1 MGGTMTAEPAEQ
13 SGWRMPPLDGYTVD
27 DLLTLPDLP
36 PHTEL
41 IDGSLVLV
49 SPLRWFHFTAIDLL
63 VSGLRRTLPPDLK
76 VAREMTV
83 VLDRR
88 NGPEPDISVIKA
100 TAWKGPD
107 QTYFEAQDI
116 VLAVE
121 VISPESEAR
130 NRLTKTHK
138 YAAAGIRSY
147 WLVEMAGPHRHPA
160 IEVFELSPETG
171 AYRSTGTHRDRIKVD
186 EPYSIDIDLT
196 AIDEL

>member
-1 MGGTMTAEPAEQ
+1 MTAQPAEQ

-49 SPLRWFHFTAIDLL
+49 SPQRWFHFTAIDLL
-63 VSGLRRTLPPDLK
+63 VTGLRRTLPPDLK

-100 TAWKGPD
+100 AARKGPD
-107 QTYFEAQDI
+107 QTYFEAEDVI
-116 VLAVE
+116 LAVE
-121 VISPESEAR
+121 VISLESEAR
-130 NRLTKTHK
+130 DRLTKTHK
-138 YAAAGIRSY
+138 YAAAGIRYY
-147 WLVEMAGPHRHPA
+147 WLVEMTGSNRHPA
-160 IEVFELSPETG
+160 IEAFELSDDTG
-171 AYRSTGTHRDRIKVD
+171 SYRQTGSYGDRIKVD
-186 EPYSIDIDLT
+186 QPYPIDIDLT
-196 AIDEL
+196 EIDNL

>member
-1 MGGTMTAEPAEQ
+1 MTAERAEQ
-13 SGWRMPPLDGYTVD
+13 TGWRMPPLDGYTVD

-49 SPLRWFHFTAIDLL
+49 SPQRYFHFAAIDLL
-63 VSGLRRTLPPDLK
+63 VTGLRRTMPSDLK

-88 NGPEPDISVIKA
+88 NGPEPDVSVIKA
-100 TAWKGPD
+100 AAKKGLT
-107 QTYFEAQDI
+107 QTYFEGKDV

-130 NRLTKTHK
+130 DRLTKTHK
-138 YAAAGIRSY
+138 YAAAGIQHY
-147 WLVEMAGPHRHPA
+147 WLVEMSGPDDHPVV
-160 IEVFELSPETG
+160 EVFELSAATG
-171 AYRSTGTHRDRIKVD
+171 AYRSAGTYRDRIKVD
-186 EPYSIDIDLT
+186 KPYPIDIDLT
-196 AIDEL
+196 EIDEL

>member
-1 MGGTMTAEPAEQ
+1 MTAQPAEQ
-13 SGWRMPPLDGYTVD
+13 SGWRMPPMDGYTVD

-49 SPLRWFHFTAIDLL
+49 SPQRYFHFATIDLL
-63 VSGLRRTLPPDLK
+63 VAGLRSTVPSSLK

-100 TAWKGPD
+100 AARKGPD
-107 QTYFEAQDI
+107 QTYFEGKDV

-130 NRLTKTHK
+130 DRLTKTHK
-138 YAAAGIRSY
+138 YAAAGIQYY
-147 WLVEMAGPHRHPA
+147 WLVEVTEPDQYPA
-160 IEVFELSPETG
+160 VEIFELSENTG
-171 AYRSTGTHRDRIKVD
+171 TYQSIGTHRDRVKVD
-186 EPYSIDIDLT
+186 RPYPIDIDLT
-196 AIDEL
+196 AIDNL

>member
-1 MGGTMTAEPAEQ
+1 MD
-13 SGWRMPPLDGYTVD
+13 PLDCYTID

-49 SPLRWFHFTAIDLL
+49 SPQRYFHFAAIDLL
-63 VSGLRRTLPPDLK
+63 VSGLRSSVPSDLK

-100 TAWKGPD
+100 AAKKGPD
-107 QTYFEAQDI
+107 QTYFEGQDV
-116 VLAVE
+116 VLAVA
-121 VISPESEAR
+121 VVSPESEAR
-130 NRLTKTHK
+130 DRLTKTHK
-138 YAAAGIRSY
+138 YAAAGIRHY
-147 WLVEMAGPHRHPA
+147 WLVEMSGPDKHPA
-160 IEVFELSPETG
+160 IEVFELAEDTG
-171 AYRSTGTHRDRIKVD
+171 MYRSAGTYRDRIKVD
-186 EPYSIDIDLT
+186 KPYPIDIDLT

>member
-1 MGGTMTAEPAEQ
+1 MTAQPAEQ

-49 SPLRWFHFTAIDLL
+49 SPQRYFHFAAIDLL
-63 VSGLRRTLPPDLK
+63 VSGLRRTVPPELK

-88 NGPEPDISVIKA
+88 NGPEPDISVIRA
-100 TAWKGPD
+100 AARKGPD
-107 QTYFEAQDI
+107 QTYFEGKD
-116 VLAVE
+116 VLLAVE

-130 NRLTKTHK
+130 DRLTKTHK
-138 YAAAGIRSY
+138 YAAAGIRYY
-147 WLVEMAGPHRHPA
+147 WLVEMTGPEKHPA
-160 IEVFELSPETG
+160 VEAFELSENTG
-171 AYRSTGTHRDRIKVD
+171 MYRPTGTYRNRIKVD
-186 EPYSIDIDLT
+186 KPYPIDIDLT

>member
-1 MGGTMTAEPAEQ
+1 MTAQPAEQ
-13 SGWRMPPLDGYTVD
+13 SGWRMPPMDGYTVD

-49 SPLRWFHFTAIDLL
+49 RPQRYFHFATIDLL
-63 VSGLRRTLPPDLK
+63 VAGLRSTVPSSLK

-100 TAWKGPD
+100 AARKGPD
-107 QTYFEAQDI
+107 QTYFEGKDV

-130 NRLTKTHK
+130 DRLTKTHK
-138 YAAAGIRSY
+138 YAAAGIQYY
-147 WLVEMAGPHRHPA
+147 WLVEMTEPDQYPA
-160 IEVFELSPETG
+160 VEIFELSENTG
-171 AYRSTGTHRDRIKVD
+171 TYQSIGTHRDRVKVD
-186 EPYSIDIDLT
+186 KPYPIDIDLT
-196 AIDEL
+196 AIDNL

>member
-1 MGGTMTAEPAEQ
+1 MTAQPAEQ

-49 SPLRWFHFTAIDLL
+49 SPQRWFHVTAIDLL
-63 VSGLRRTLPPDLK
+63 VTGLRRTLPPDLK

-100 TAWKGPD
+100 AARKGPD
-107 QTYFEAQDI
+107 QTYFEAEDVI
-116 VLAVE
+116 LAVE

-130 NRLTKTHK
+130 DRLTKTHK
-138 YAAAGIRSY
+138 YAAAGIRYY
-147 WLVEMAGPHRHPA
+147 WLVEMTGSNRHPA
-160 IEVFELSPETG
+160 IEVFELSDDTG
-171 AYRSTGTHRDRIKVD
+171 SYRQTGSYGDRIKVD
-186 EPYSIDIDLT
+186 QPYPIDIDLT
-196 AIDEL
+196 EIDNL

>member
-1 MGGTMTAEPAEQ
+1 MTAQPAEQ

-49 SPLRWFHFTAIDLL
+49 SPQRWFHSTAIDLL
-63 VSGLRRTLPPDLK
+63 VTGLRRTLPPDLK

-100 TAWKGPD
+100 AARKGPD
-107 QTYFEAQDI
+107 QTYFEAEDVI
-116 VLAVE
+116 LAVE

-130 NRLTKTHK
+130 DRLTKTHK
-138 YAAAGIRSY
+138 YAAAGIRYY
-147 WLVEMAGPHRHPA
+147 WLVEMTGSNRHPA
-160 IEVFELSPETG
+160 IEVFELSDDTG
-171 AYRSTGTHRDRIKVD
+171 SYRQTGSYGDRIKVD
-186 EPYSIDIDLT
+186 QPYLIDIDLT
-196 AIDEL
+196 EIDNL

>member
-1 MGGTMTAEPAEQ
+1 MTAQPVER
-13 SGWRMPPLDGYTVD
+13 SGWRMPPMDGYTID
-27 DLLTLPDLP
+27 DLLTMPDLP

-49 SPLRWFHFTAIDLL
+49 SPQRYFHFAAMDLL
-63 VSGLRRTLPPDLK
+63 VTGLRRTMPSDLK

-100 TAWKGPD
+100 AAKKGMK
-107 QTYFEAQDI
+107 QTYFEAKDV

-130 NRLTKTHK
+130 DRLTKTHK
-138 YAAAGIRSY
+138 YAAAGIQYY
-147 WLVEMAGPHRHPA
+147 WLVEMAGPDDHPVV
-160 IEVFELSPETG
+160 EVFELSAETG
-171 AYRSTGTHRDRIKVD
+171 MYRPTGTYRDRIKVD
-186 EPYSIDIDLT
+186 KPYSIDIDLT